1 MAIIYKIALVIMFFV
16 VLFNLGQALY
26 YMTTDKGKSKRTT
39 WALTRRIGLSLVLIF
54 MVIIFIALG
63 LIHPHGINHGG

>member
-16 VLFNLGQALY
+16 VLFNLGQALW

-63 LIHPHGINHGG
+63 WIHPHGINHGG